1 MKRRAALQSIAA
13 AVVALP
19 LLAACTANPPPP
31 KPEPLRV
38 SGTVAYR
45 ERIALDPSAEIVV
58 QLLDVSRMD
67 AAATV
72 LAEQRIRAEGR
83 QVPIAFE
90 LGVDPARIDPRMR
103 YNVAARILDKDGQ
116 LLFITDRAY
125 PVLTYR
131 EGNTASLML
140 TRVER

>member
-1 MKRRAALQSIAA
+1 MNKRAALHSIL
-13 AVVALP
+13 AVAVLP
-19 LLAACTANPPPP
+19 LFAACATPSTPPA
-31 KPEPLRV
+31 PELVRV
-38 SGTVAYR
+38 TGTVAYR
-45 ERIALDPSAEIVV
+45 ERIALDPSAEVVV

-67 AAATV
+67 APATV
-72 LAEQRIRAEGR
+72 LAEQRIRADGK
-83 QVPIAFE
+83 QVPIAFD

-103 YNVAARILDKDGQ
+103 YNVSARILKDGQ

-140 TRVER
+140 TRVDR

>member
-1 MKRRAALQSIAA
+1 MNKRAALRSILAA
-13 AVVALP
+13 AGLS
-19 LLAACTANPPPP
+19 LLASCTTNPSPPPNP
-31 KPEPLRV
+31 DPLRV
-38 SGTVAYR
+38 TGTVAYR
-45 ERIALDPSAEIVV
+45 ERIALNPSAEIVV

-67 AAATV
+67 APATV
-72 LAEQRIRAEGR
+72 MAEQRIRANGK

-90 LGVDPARIDPRMR
+90 LDVDPARIDPRMR
-103 YNVAARILDKDGQ
+103 YNVSARILKDGQ

-140 TRVER
+140 TRVDR

>member
-1 MKRRAALQSIAA
+1 MNKRAALKTILAA
-13 AVVALP
+13 ASLP
-19 LLAACTANPPPP
+19 MLAACTTTPSTPPQ
-31 KPEPLRV
+31 PLRV
-38 SGTVAYR
+38 SGTIAYR

-67 AAATV
+67 APAAV

-83 QVPIAFE
+83 LVPIAFE
-90 LGVDPARIDPRMR
+90 LSVDPARIDPRMR
-103 YNVAARILDKDGQ
+103 YNVSARILDKDGQ
-116 LLFITDRAY
+116 LLFVTDRAY

-140 TRVER
+140 TRVDR

>member
-1 MKRRAALQSIAA
+1 MNKRAALQSILSLSVLSLFAG
-13 AVVALP
+13 
-19 LLAACTANPPPP
+19 CSTNPSTRTN
-31 KPEPLRV
+31 PEFARV
-38 SGTVAYR
+38 TGTVAYR

-67 AAATV
+67 APATV
-72 LAEQRIRAEGR
+72 LAEQRIRAAGK

-90 LGVDPARIDPRMR
+90 LSVDPARIDPRMR
-103 YNVAARILDKDGQ
+103 YNVSARILKDGQ